1 MPRER
6 QFSEADVLDAA
17 ADAFTRHGYSG
28 TSVSMLLEATGLAK
42 QSLYNCFGDKRT
54 LYLRAVDNATARW
67 EPVALQ
73 MARAA
78 DGRAALAQFFDTLL
92 GRCLSDDPA
101 QRNCIVS
108 AGLLEGIDDA
118 GIQGQL
124 RGKWA
129 ATHEMLRAQVERGQ
143 KDGSIANPAP
153 SAELADHLMAAM
165 SGLRVAAQGG
175 IGRERLAR
183 IAATALA
190 VLERPG

>member
-17 ADAFTRHGYSG
+17 ADAFTRHGYGG
-28 TSVSMLLEATGLAK
+28 TSVSMLLDSTGLAK

-54 LYLRAVDNATARW
+54 LYLRAVDNAVARFGA
-67 EPVALQ
+67 VAAK
-73 MARAA
+73 MAAA
-78 DGRAALAQFFDTLL
+78 PSGGGAIRLFFDDLL
-92 GRCLSDDPA
+92 GRCLSSDTA
-101 QRNCIVS
+101 ERNCIVS

-118 GIQGQL
+118 GIQGHL

-129 ATHEMLRAQVERGQ
+129 ATHEVLRAQVERGQ
-143 KDGSIANPAP
+143 KDGSVANAAP
-153 SAELADHLMAAM
+153 SAELADHLMATM

-175 IGRERLAR
+175 LGRERLAR